1 MADDDKQMKD
11 DFEYSRQTYYD
22 LIEKGQDA
30 LEEMIVVAK
39 NLEHPRAFEVVA
51 AMMKNISDVNDRL
64 MDLHKKKVSM
74 TQAEK
79 NDSITTK
86 NITNNTSVFIGSTS
100 DLQRLMLDMDNKKSD
115 IIDNV
120 EEIKIKDEK

>member
-79 NDSITTK
+79 NDSTTTK

-100 DLQRLMLDMDNKKSD
+100 DLQRLMLDMDNKTTN

-120 EEIKIKDEK
+120 EEIKIKDE

>member
-1 MADDDKQMKD
+1 MADDKQMKD

-79 NDSITTK
+79 NDSTTTK

-100 DLQRLMLDMDNKKSD
+100 DLQRLMLDMDNKTTN

>member
-79 NDSITTK
+79 NDSTTTK

-100 DLQRLMLDMDNKKSD
+100 DLQRLMLDMDNKTTN

>member
-79 NDSITTK
+79 NDSTTTK

-100 DLQRLMLDMDNKKSD
+100 DLQRLMLDMDNKTSN

-120 EEIKIKDEK
+120 EEIKIKDE